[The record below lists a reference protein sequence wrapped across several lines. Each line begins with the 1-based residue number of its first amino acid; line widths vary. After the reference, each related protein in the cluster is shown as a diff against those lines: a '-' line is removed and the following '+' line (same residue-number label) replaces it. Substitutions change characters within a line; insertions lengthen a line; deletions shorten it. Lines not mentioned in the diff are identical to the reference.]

1 MKLKNV
7 TLALCAIMLP
17 LVLSG
22 CLYSHVRHPLDLDL
36 HETRLG
42 TKVGESTARSILW
55 LFAWGDAGTQAAA
68 QQGNLTKLYHMDT
81 EITFILF
88 GLYASSTTIV
98 YGD

>member
-1 MKLKNV
+1 MKLKN
-7 TLALCAIMLP
+7 TLLALPLLALP
-17 LVLSG
+17 LLLSG

-36 HETRLG
+36 QETRLG
-42 TKVGESTARSILW
+42 TKAGESSARSILW

-68 QQGNLTKLYHMDT
+68 QNGGLTKLYHMDT
-81 EITFILF
+81 EITFIFF